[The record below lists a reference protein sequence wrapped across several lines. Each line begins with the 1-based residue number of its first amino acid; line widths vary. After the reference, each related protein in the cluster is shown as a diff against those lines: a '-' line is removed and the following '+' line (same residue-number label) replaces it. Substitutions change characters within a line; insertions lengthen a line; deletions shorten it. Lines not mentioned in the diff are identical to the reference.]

1 MNDEKRQS
9 LFAAIDREAADPAE
23 SADSKMI
30 YDALR
35 EGAGRLGA
43 AAEIPAEDRRLSES
57 IHEAASRRSHEL
69 RTGQGYTSSVLDMQ
83 RARPVPLW
91 LWIAWIVVIVG
102 GAWALWYL

>member
-1 MNDEKRQS
+1 MSDDKRQR
-9 LFAAIDREAADPAE
+9 LFEAIDREAADPAE

-35 EGAGRLGA
+35 DGAGRLGA
-43 AAEIPAEDRRLSES
+43 VAEIPAEDRRLSES

-69 RTGQGYTSSVLDMQ
+69 RTGQSYTSSVLDMQ

-91 LWIAWIVVIVG
+91 LWIAWGVAIL
-102 GAWALWYL
+102 GAVLALSYL